1 MNHRE
6 EPQLPGRRRQAL
18 CLLLLLTPALGLD
31 QGHAGPRHGSLFPGC
46 AGPTPYLPVLGAAA
60 LRLAEI
66 LPPPDLVT
74 HPAAGAPPVPTSAAP
89 AATGGTPAR
98 TPPGAPSNTVATA
111 APSEPAAGTPV
122 NPPAAILP
130 DTARPA
136 IRAEDFLPYFQ
147 LPGPAPQPGDVTV
160 MPPGNSPATPPP
172 PSAAT
177 YTQTPR

>member
-18 CLLLLLTPALGLD
+18 CLLLLLAPALGLD

-66 LPPPDLVT
+66 VPPPDLAT
-74 HPAAGAPPVPTSAAP
+74 NPAAGAPPTPASAPIAT
-89 AATGGTPAR
+89 TGGTPVR
-98 TPPGAPSNTVATA
+98 PTPAVTRNTQAAA
-111 APSEPAAGTPV
+111 APESAAGTPAT
-122 NPPAAILP
+122 PPAAILP
-130 DTARPA
+130 DTVRPA
-136 IRAEDFLPYFQ
+136 LRAEDFLPYFQ
-147 LPGPAPQPGDVTV
+147 LPGPAPQPGDESL
-160 MPPGNSPATPPP
+160 MPSSPSPASPPP